1 MTSTKPTTTRAD
13 DSYTAR
19 RAFDRDQ
26 RDLRDLFER
35 HSCSVYAAALAA
47 TGDPQAAGELTRQ
60 VFAELWHDRDR
71 LAGRPRSVASM
82 RAWLCAAA
90 RDRARDRAQN
100 R

>member
-1 MTSTKPTTTRAD
+1 MTSTNPTTQRAGD
-13 DSYTAR
+13 PHAAR
-19 RAFDRDQ
+19 RAFDRNQ

-35 HSCSVYAAALAA
+35 HSGSVYASALAA
-47 TGDPQAAGELTRQ
+47 TEDPQAAGEITRQ

-71 LAGRPRSVASM
+71 LAGRPRSVTSV
-82 RAWLCAAA
+82 RAWLSAAA